1 MYFIRGVTS
10 VRMGFP
16 GDPVVRNTPTVQETR
31 VQSLG
36 WEGPLEN
43 EMATHSSVL
52 VWGTPWTEE
61 PGGLQPRGPRK
72 SQARLR
78 NQTTTTSQGC
88 VCQPQPSSSPSLLLG
103 VHTFVL

>member
-1 MYFIRGVTS
+1 
-10 VRMGFP
+10 MGFP
-16 GDPVVRNTPTVQETR
+16 GDPAVRNSPTVQETQ

-43 EMATHSSVL
+43 EMAAHTSAL

-61 PGGLQPRGPRK
+61 PGGLQPRGARK

-78 NQTTTTSQGC
+78 NQTTTTSQEC
-88 VCQPQPSSSPSLLLG
+88 VYVNLNLPAHPLCFLASIHLLSRPE
-103 VHTFVL
+103 FSF